1 MGAASMSGDD
11 MAAMKAE
18 LVDPSLAVDGDP
30 VRRIVGDGHAAAGAR
45 PALGSDDGTVTHI
58 LGVTVPTVPVRRGG
72 EDTRKSKRST
82 IVRLCTRFLNGHCP
96 SRDRGDGSGQDK
108 NPSRRMKEA
117 VCQRVDFQPGNG
129 VHRVAAY
136 VADHVVPLK
145 DLVKHNAVNEA
156 PKTQAVQQT
165 GHLRRRLTNHP
176 RRNRTAIGHG
186 GTLPSHALA
195 QTRPRRE
202 NSNCTTKPHHNS
214 TAALYGSVERS
225 VTRTPA
231 VVTPSN
237 YLRH

>member
-1 MGAASMSGDD
+1 MDTKYLVVDQPLDDVEDAPAGQDESEMEPPVWCQAS
-11 MAAMKAE
+11 
-18 LVDPSLAVDGDP
+18 LP
-30 VRRIVGDGHAAAGAR
+30 
-45 PALGSDDGTVTHI
+45 
-58 LGVTVPTVPVRRGG
+58 
-72 EDTRKSKRST
+72 
-82 IVRLCTRFLNGHCP
+82 P

-108 NPSRRMKEA
+108 NLSRRMKEA

-202 NSNCTTKPHHNS
+202 NSNCTTKPHHDS

-225 VTRTPA
+225 VIRTPA
-231 VVTPSN
+231 V
-237 YLRH
+237 